1 MRRAVALAVA
11 LAALGAPA
19 ARGADPRCLTADAP
33 PVSAAAKP
41 LRFGITPQAA
51 GTVGAS
57 QGEVVPPDPRA
68 RDAALRSLRPRKR
81 ELVIR
86 ITRFFESEGKAAVR
100 RVVRRARHFARRGF
114 GVEAQIRYHPSPEQE
129 GDMVAWRRF
138 VHRAAKALAP
148 NPSLVT
154 LSITNEVNLPISP
167 NTSDGAFAGA
177 KQAIVA
183 GIAEADR
190 TLRRHGRRD
199 VELGFTYAYRFL
211 ADSDLAFWSEIG
223 QLATPGFRAG
233 LDYVGVQL
241 YPGLFVPPTLV
252 AETAGEAT
260 VEALTL
266 VRDCYMPRAGLGPET
281 ALQVTEIGF
290 ATNLGHTEARQAS
303 ELADAV
309 RAVHAFSGTLGVTDL
324 RYFNL
329 RDNRPNGS
337 DLFDDVG
344 LLRADY
350 SPKPAFEVYRS
361 LISQLGTR
369 DGTIPRQ

>member
-11 LAALGAPA
+11 LAALGAAPA
-19 ARGADPRCLTADAP
+19 RAADPRCLTAEVP
-33 PVSAAAKP
+33 PVSAPAKP

-57 QGEVVPPDPRA
+57 QGEVVPPDPKA
-68 RDAALRSLRPRKR
+68 RDAALHHLRPRNR

-86 ITRFFESEGKAAVR
+86 ITRFFESEGDAAVR

-129 GDMVAWRRF
+129 GDRVSWRRF
-138 VHRAAKALAP
+138 VRRAAKALAP

-177 KQAIVA
+177 KEAIVA

-190 TLRRHGRRD
+190 ALRRHGRRD
-199 VELGFTYAYRFL
+199 VDLGFTYAYRWL
-211 ADSDLAFWSEIG
+211 ADSDLSFWSEIG
-223 QLATPGFRAG
+223 RLATPGFRAG

-266 VRDCYMPRAGLGPET
+266 VRECYMPRAGLGPET

-303 ELADAV
+303 ELSDTV

-329 RDNRPNGS
+329 RDNRPDGT

-350 SPKPAFEVYRS
+350 SPKPAFDVFRS
-361 LISQLGTR
+361 LIRELGTR
-369 DGTIPRQ
+369 